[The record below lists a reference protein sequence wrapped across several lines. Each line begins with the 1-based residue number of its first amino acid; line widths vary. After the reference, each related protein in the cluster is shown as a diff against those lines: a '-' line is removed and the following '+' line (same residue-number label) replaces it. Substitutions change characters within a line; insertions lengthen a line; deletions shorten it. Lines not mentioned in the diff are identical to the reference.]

1 MYRIYTT
8 NRGMALR
15 LYRKLLLVMRLTTV
29 ILIASLMQVSAAT
42 FGQRITMDKKK
53 ASLEAVLKEIR
64 KQSGYDFYYDG
75 NVLSSAPSVNISLKN
90 ASLPDALRVA
100 LAGLDITYTIKG
112 NIVSIK
118 KKAPSF
124 LDKVLGAFADIDVRG
139 TVVDADGNAL
149 SGATVKVKG
158 TNRVVVTDNNG
169 EFNFRNVD
177 ENAVLE
183 ISYLGYRTREVK
195 VAKNMPRISLE
206 LSSGELSEVFV
217 ISTGYQTLPKDRST
231 GSFAHVDAGK
241 MAQKSTGMNVVD
253 RLEGLVPGLAVNYGQ
268 GNDKLVLR
276 GVSSVNLSR
285 QPLIVLD
292 GVPVAEYRNIESLV
306 NPADVKDITVLK
318 DATAASIWGAQAA
331 NGVIVI
337 TTKSGEYNSSKINIA
352 YDGFVSFKGMPDYSS
367 LNLMS
372 GQEYIAAAKQLF
384 QNSNYLTAFP
394 FNTVNA
400 FSNGNYPRI
409 YPHEKI
415 FYDLKANPGTE
426 ALANQ
431 RWDSL
436 ANLSNREQI
445 DKNFY
450 QQAMLSSHSVTLS
463 GGGRFNKFFGSLAY
477 SRYDNADKSTRDRY
491 NFNLREEWKLAK
503 WLTLDLTGNM
513 SYEKNR
519 VLNNISYPTPF
530 VSGLDNYVPYALFA
544 DGNGKPLSH
553 SYLYMTDAYRSTAEQ
568 RSKISLD
575 NVPLNELNYNRNDN
589 SVLAARVNAGLK
601 VNLYKG
607 LSFTTRGQYQKTID
621 DGYNFYDQNAY
632 RVRLEVVQFTPIPAA
647 GAEPVSLLP
656 RTGGHYATNKL
667 NVTARTIRNQLDYN
681 LQTGDHQI
689 TALAGQEVKSTLFDA
704 TRTLTRGY
712 DFQTQTYTA
721 YNQKDLENPGIPA
734 TGATGAI
741 LPAGTSSRN
750 TLRSVPITRA
760 EDEFRFISFYGNLA
774 YAYKNRY
781 NFNGS
786 LRYDQSNLFGKS
798 KSSQNKPIWS
808 VGLSWNMDR
817 EDFFKSE
824 LISKLMLRGTYGIAG
839 NSPAVGKGGVADVLY
854 ASNSPTYAGLGTGY
868 VIISPANN
876 RLVWEETRSL
886 NLGVDFELLDQRIS
900 GTVDYYSKKTPNLLG
915 DRPLDPTTGWT
926 SAYGNLGEMRNKGV
940 EISINSRN
948 ISQNE
953 FSWTTNFNISHNKN
967 KVVSLKRPVALTVDS
982 KTNGGFIE
990 GYSAYSLFAYKYA
1003 GLNADGNPMVY
1014 KQDGSTGMFT
1024 NQLALA
1030 DTYYQGSTQPLWY
1043 GGITNTFRYKDFT
1056 LSGLIVYNLGN
1067 VMRADANR
1075 FYSGRLLG
1083 NIQSN
1088 FNERWQ
1094 NPGDEANTDVPK
1106 YIPSET
1112 TSLSQRTTSFYN
1124 RSDVNIISASY
1135 IRLRDL
1141 TLSYDLF
1148 KSGLSKLHLQK
1159 ARVYA
1164 QVTNVLLWTKN
1175 DRGIDPEYYDLSQG
1189 TRLKVNPAFYTL
1201 GLNLSF

>member
-1 MYRIYTT
+1 
-8 NRGMALR
+8 
-15 LYRKLLLVMRLTTV
+15 MRLTTV

-42 FGQRITMDKKK
+42 FGQRITMNKKK
-53 ASLEAVLKEIR
+53 APLEAVLKEIR

-75 NVLSSAPSVNISLKN
+75 NVLSSAPAVSINLKN
-90 ASLPDALRVA
+90 ASLPDALRMTFE
-100 LAGLDITYTIKG
+100 GLDIAYTIKG

-118 KKAPSF
+118 KKEPSF
-124 LDKVLGAFADIDVRG
+124 LDKVLGAFANIDVHG
-139 TVVDADGNAL
+139 TVVDGEGNVL
-149 SGATVKVKG
+149 SGATVKIKG
-158 TNRVVVTDNNG
+158 TNRVALTDGNG
-169 EFNFRNVD
+169 EFNLRNVD

-195 VAKNMPRISLE
+195 AIKNMGRISLE

-241 MAQKSTGMNVVD
+241 LTQKSIGMNVVD

-276 GVSSVNLSR
+276 GVSSVNLDR

-292 GVPVAEYRNIESLV
+292 GVPVAEYKNIESLV

-384 QNSNYLTAFP
+384 QNGDYLIAFP
-394 FNTVNA
+394 YNDVSTVRG
-400 FSNGNYPRI
+400 GNYPKI
-409 YPHEKI
+409 YPHEQI
-415 FYDLKANPGTE
+415 FYDLKANPGSE

-436 ANLSNREQI
+436 ANLSNRGQI

-463 GGGRFNKFFGSLAY
+463 GGGRLNRFFGSLAY

-491 NFNLREEWKLAK
+491 NFNLKEEWKLAK

-519 VLNNISYPTPF
+519 DLNRLRNMSFPNGL
-530 VSGLDNYVPYALFA
+530 SLDNYVPYALFA
-544 DGNGKPLSH
+544 DGNGDPLSQ
-553 SYLYMTDAYRSTAEQ
+553 SYLYMTAAYRSAAEQ
-568 RSKISLD
+568 KSKISLD
-575 NVPLNELNYNRNDN
+575 YVPLNELNYNRNDN

-601 VNLYKG
+601 INLYKG
-607 LSFTTRGQYQKTID
+607 LSFTTRGQYQKTVD

-632 RVRLEVVQFTPIPAA
+632 RVRLENVQFTPTPAA
-647 GAEPVSLLP
+647 GAEPVSALP
-656 RTGGHYATNKL
+656 KYGGHYYTNRL
-667 NVTARTIRNQLDYN
+667 NVTTRTIRNQLDYN
-681 LQTGDHQI
+681 LQAGDHQI
-689 TALAGQEVKSTLFDA
+689 TALAGQEVRATLFDA
-704 TRTLTRGY
+704 TNTLTRGY
-712 DFQTQTYTA
+712 DFQTQTYA
-721 YNQKDLENPGIPA
+721 SYNQKDLENTAVGVINP
-734 TGATGAI
+734 I
-741 LPAGTSSRN
+741 LPVGTSTRN

-760 EDEFRFISFYGNLA
+760 ENEFRFVSFYGNLA

-808 VGLSWNMDR
+808 TGLSWNMDR
-817 EDFFKSE
+817 EDFFKSD
-824 LISKLMLRGTYGIAG
+824 LVSKLTLRATYGIAG
-839 NSPAVGKGGVADVLY
+839 NSPGPGKGGVSDILF
-854 ASNSPTYAGLGTGY
+854 ASNNVFYNGLGTGY
-868 VIISPANN
+868 IIISPGND
-876 RLVWEETRSL
+876 RLVWEQTKSL

-900 GTVDYYSKKTPNLLG
+900 GSVDYYNKQTSNLLG
-915 DRPLDPTTGWT
+915 DRPLDPTTGWYT
-926 SAYGNLGEMRNKGV
+926 AFGNLGELYNKGI

-948 ISQNE
+948 ISQKD

-967 KVVSLKRPVALTVDS
+967 KITSLKRYNVLTVDA
-982 KTNGGFIE
+982 KTSGGFIE

-1003 GLNADGNPMVY
+1003 GLNADGNPTVY
-1014 KQDGSTGMFT
+1014 KQDGSTGT
-1024 NQLALA
+1024 LLNQLSLNDA
-1030 DTYYQGSTQPLWY
+1030 YYQGSTQPLWY
-1043 GGITNTFRYKDFT
+1043 GGMTNTLRYKDFT

-1067 VMRADANR
+1067 VMRSDVNQ
-1075 FYSGRLLG
+1075 FYYGRLQG

-1088 FNERWQ
+1088 FSQRWQ
-1094 NPGDEANTDVPK
+1094 TPGDEAKTNVPR
-1106 YIPSET
+1106 YIPNETNSEN
-1112 TSLSQRTTSFYN
+1112 QRTIKFYT
-1124 RSDVNIISASY
+1124 RGDVNIISASY
-1135 IRLRDL
+1135 VRLRDL

-1164 QVTNVLLWTKN
+1164 QVNNVLLWTQN

-1201 GLNLSF
+1201 GINLSF

>member
-1 MYRIYTT
+1 
-8 NRGMALR
+8 
-15 LYRKLLLVMRLTTV
+15 MRLTTV

-42 FGQRITMDKKK
+42 FGQRITMNKKK
-53 ASLEAVLKEIR
+53 ASLEVVLKEIR

-75 NVLSSAPSVNISLKN
+75 HVLSSAPALSITLKN
-90 ASLPDALRVA
+90 ASLSDALRA
-100 LAGLDITYTIKG
+100 TFEGLDIAYTIKG

-118 KKAPSF
+118 KKEPGF
-124 LDKVLGAFADIDVRG
+124 LDKVLGAFANIDVRG
-139 TVVDADGNAL
+139 TVVDAEGNTL
-149 SGATVKVKG
+149 SGATLKVKG
-158 TNRVVVTDNNG
+158 TNRVTVTDSNG

-195 VAKNMPRISLE
+195 AAKNMGEILLE
-206 LSSGELSEVFV
+206 LSSAELSEVFV

-231 GSFAHVDAGK
+231 GSFAHVNVEK
-241 MAQKSTGMNVVD
+241 IAQKSIGMNVVD

-276 GVSSVNLSR
+276 GVSSINLDR

-292 GVPVAEYRNIESLV
+292 GVPVAEYKNIESLV
-306 NPADVKDITVLK
+306 NPADVKDVTVLK

-337 TTKSGEYNSSKINIA
+337 TTKSGEYNSSKINID

-372 GQEYIAAAKQLF
+372 SQAYISTARQLF

-394 FNTVNA
+394 YSDVSTVRG
-400 FSNGNYPRI
+400 GNYPKI
-409 YPHEKI
+409 YPHEQI

-426 ALANQ
+426 ALAGQ

-436 ANLSNREQI
+436 ANLSNRGQI

-450 QQAMLSSHSVTLS
+450 QQAMLSSHSLTLS
-463 GGGRFNKFFGSLAY
+463 GGGKLNKFFGSLAY

-491 NFNLREEWKLAK
+491 NFNLKEEWKLAK

-519 VLNNISYPTPF
+519 DLNRLRNMSFPN
-530 VSGLDNYVPYALFA
+530 GLSLDQYVPYSLFA
-544 DGNGKPLSH
+544 DGNGSPLSQ
-553 SYLYMTDAYRSTAEQ
+553 SYLYMTAAYRSAAEQ
-568 RSKISLD
+568 KSKINLD
-575 NVPLNELNYNRNDN
+575 YVPLNELNYNRNDN
-589 SVLAARVNAGLK
+589 SVLAARVNGGLK
-601 VNLYKG
+601 IKLYKG
-607 LSFTTRGQYQKTID
+607 LSFTTRGQYQKTVD

-632 RVRLEVVQFTPIPAA
+632 RVRLENVQFTPIPAA
-647 GAEPVSLLP
+647 GTEPVSLLP
-656 RTGGHYATNKL
+656 KSGGHYYTNKL
-667 NVTARTIRNQLDYN
+667 NVTTRTIRNQLDYN

-689 TALAGQEVKSTLFDA
+689 TALAGQEVRSTLFDV
-704 TRTLTRGY
+704 TNTMTRGY

-734 TGATGAI
+734 TGVSGAV
-741 LPAGTSSRN
+741 LPQGTASRN
-750 TLRSVPITRA
+750 TLRSAPITRA
-760 EDEFRFISFYGNLA
+760 ENEFRFVSFYGNLA

-808 VGLSWNMDR
+808 IGLSWNMDR
-817 EDFFKSE
+817 EDFFKSD
-824 LISKLMLRGTYGIAG
+824 LVSKLSIRTTYGIAG
-839 NSPAVGKGGVADVLY
+839 NSPGPGKGGVADVLY
-854 ASNSPTYAGLGTGY
+854 ASNNAFYNGLGTGY
-868 VIISPANN
+868 VIISPGND

-886 NLGVDFELLDQRIS
+886 NLGVDFELLNQRIS
-900 GTVDYYSKKTPNLLG
+900 GTIDYYNKQTTDLLG
-915 DRPLDPTTGWT
+915 DRPLDPTTGWYT
-926 SAYGNLGEMRNKGV
+926 AFGNLGELYNKGV

-948 ISQNE
+948 ISQND
-953 FSWTTNFNISHNKN
+953 FSWTTGFNIAYNKN
-967 KVVSLKRPVALTVDS
+967 KIVSLKRYNALTVDA

-1003 GLNADGNPMVY
+1003 GLNADGNPTVY

-1024 NQLALA
+1024 NQLTLA
-1030 DTYYQGSTQPLWY
+1030 DAYYQGSTQPLWY
-1043 GGITNTFRYKDFT
+1043 GGMTNTFRYKDFT

-1067 VMRADANR
+1067 VMRSDVNQ
-1075 FYSGRLLG
+1075 FYAGRLLA
-1083 NIQSN
+1083 NIQNN

-1094 NPGDEANTDVPK
+1094 NPGDEVRTNVPK
-1106 YIPSET
+1106 YIPNET
-1112 TSLSQRTTSFYN
+1112 TSISQRTTSFYT

-1135 IRLRDL
+1135 VRLRDL

-1148 KSGLSKLHLQK
+1148 KSVLSKLHLQK
-1159 ARVYA
+1159 ARVYV
-1164 QVTNVLLWTKN
+1164 QVNNLLLWTQN
-1175 DRGIDPEYYDLSQG
+1175 DKGIDPEYYDLSQG
-1189 TRLKVNPAFYTL
+1189 TRLKVNQAFYTL